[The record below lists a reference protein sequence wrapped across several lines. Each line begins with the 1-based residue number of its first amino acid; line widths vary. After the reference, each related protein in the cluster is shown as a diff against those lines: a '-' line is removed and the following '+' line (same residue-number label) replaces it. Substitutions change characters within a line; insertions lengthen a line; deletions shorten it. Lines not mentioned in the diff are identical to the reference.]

1 MSNVSAIEQRARDLD
16 QARKVRLIKSQD
28 IDMEKYL
35 KANDVTHKVHEASVW
50 LDEIKND
57 LVNPPEKDLSSTMP
71 WAKTHSTFRFRPGEV
86 TLYAGSNG
94 GGKSLVT
101 GQIALGLIKQKQ
113 RVCIASFEMKPKR
126 TLYRM
131 LRQFAGEDIDVPRY
145 TDKATYIG
153 RILERFVDFSQ
164 HGLWLYDQQGTTS
177 SQQVIAMARYC
188 AIELGVQHVFIDSL
202 MKCVTGEDDYNAQK
216 TFVDELTA
224 LARDHNI
231 HIHLIHHIRK
241 LGSEEMQPS
250 KTDIKGS
257 GAIADQV
264 DNVLLMW
271 RNKKKE
277 HEVQNGNTPDPLKPD
292 AILMCEKQRN
302 GEAEDWYSLWYHKDS
317 QQFLEHDNSVPMAFD
332 AGGRF

>member
-1 MSNVSAIEQRARDLD
+1 MSNVSTIEQRARDLD
-16 QARKVRLIKSQD
+16 EARKVRLVKSQD
-28 IDMEKYL
+28 IDTEKYL
-35 KANDVTHKVHEASVW
+35 KAHDVTHKVHEAAVW
-50 LDEIKND
+50 LEELQKD
-57 LVNPPEKDLSSTMP
+57 LISPPEKDMSTTMP
-71 WAKTHSTFRFRPGEV
+71 WAKTHSTFQFRPGEV

-101 GQIALGLIKQKQ
+101 GQVAMGLIKQKQ
-113 RVCIASFEMKPKR
+113 KVCIASFEMKPKR

-145 TDKATYIG
+145 SDKSTYIG
-153 RILERFVDFSQ
+153 SLLGRFIKFSET
-164 HGLWLYDQQGTTS
+164 GLWLYDQQGTTS

-188 AIELGVQHVFIDSL
+188 AVELGVQHVFIDSL

-216 TFVDELTA
+216 NFVDELTA
-224 LARDHNI
+224 LARDHNV
-231 HIHLIHHIRK
+231 HIHLVHHIRK
-241 LGSEEMQPS
+241 LGSEEIQPS

-277 HEVQNGNTPDPLKPD
+277 HDIQNGHAPDHKKPD
-292 AILMCEKQRN
+292 ALLMCEKQRN
-302 GEAEDWYSLWYHKDS
+302 GEAEEWYSLWFNRES
-317 QQFLEHDNSVPMAFD
+317 QQFVDESGGMPMSFDDRGAF
-332 AGGRF
+332 

>member
-1 MSNVSAIEQRARDLD
+1 
-16 QARKVRLIKSQD
+16 
-28 IDMEKYL
+28 
-35 KANDVTHKVHEASVW
+35 
-50 LDEIKND
+50 
-57 LVNPPEKDLSSTMP
+57 MP
-71 WAKTHSTFRFRPGEV
+71 WAKTHATFRFRPGEV

-101 GQIALGLIKQKQ
+101 GQVAMGLIKQKQ

-131 LRQFAGEDIDVPRY
+131 LRQFAGENIDFPRY

-153 RILERFVDFSQ
+153 KLLGRFIDYSEQ
-164 HGLWLYDQQGTTS
+164 GLWLYDQQGTTS
-177 SQQVIAMARYC
+177 SQQVIAMTRYC
-188 AIELGVQHVFIDSL
+188 AVELGVQHVFIDSL
-202 MKCVTGEDDYNAQK
+202 MKCVSGEDDYNAQK
-216 TFVDELTA
+216 NFVDELTA

-231 HIHLIHHIRK
+231 HIHLVHHIRK
-241 LGSEEMQPS
+241 LGNEEMQPS

-277 HEVQNGNTPDPLKPD
+277 HDIQNGQIPDLKKPG
-292 AILMCEKQRN
+292 ALLMCEKQRN
-302 GEAEDWYSLWYHKDS
+302 GEAEEWYSLWFNRDS
-317 QQFLEHDNSVPMAFD
+317 QQFVDESGGLPMSFDNRGAF
-332 AGGRF
+332 